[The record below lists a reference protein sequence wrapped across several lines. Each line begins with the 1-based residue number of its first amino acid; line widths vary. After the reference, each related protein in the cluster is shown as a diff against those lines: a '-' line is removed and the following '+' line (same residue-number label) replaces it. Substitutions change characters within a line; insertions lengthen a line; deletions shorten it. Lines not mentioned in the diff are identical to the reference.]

1 MRPVPSTEPRYNSS
15 RDRSMSSPDTP
26 RENVNQAPKPPEELT
41 FGERAKGRDL
51 KTTLKQPVFVA
62 AFLLGLGVIGL
73 IFYLERG
80 RINVELPPPEI
91 TYELLP
97 NQGLTEGVPIAI
109 KVNQVSVFQID
120 DPMQGGGA
128 GRAKEV
134 VAALEGAVQDLV
146 AEPGRVIT
154 LDVESAELPSIVQN
168 NPDGS
173 GRRVLVQ
180 LTQGDIKL
188 SGQDDPKWL
197 ARNWGER
204 VTDAFKVFVFG
215 EPPLFTVGSEFGFAL
230 QAMHDAAMEE
240 RAAISL
246 GALNRAYEALPDAD
260 KSKLANF
267 PPPEEA
273 APGTPGATILDAGLI
288 K

>member
-1 MRPVPSTEPRYNSS
+1 MSLPDSS
-15 RDRSMSSPDTP
+15 IGTA
-26 RENVNQAPKPPEELT
+26 APAAHAPEELA

-51 KTTLKQPVFVA
+51 KSTLKQPVFIA

-73 IFYLERG
+73 IVYLEQG
-80 RINVELPPPEI
+80 RINVELPPPEV

-109 KVNQVSVFQID
+109 KINQVSVFQID

-146 AEPGRVIT
+146 DEPGRVIT
-154 LDVESAELPSIVQN
+154 LDAESSDLPAIVQN
-168 NPDGS
+168 NPDGT
-173 GRRVLVQ
+173 GRRILVQ
-180 LTQGDIKL
+180 ITQGDVTL
-188 SGQDDPKWL
+188 SGQTDAKWL
-197 ARNWGER
+197 ARNWAER
-204 VTDAFKVFVFG
+204 VTDSFKVFVFG
-215 EPPLFTVGSEFGFAL
+215 EPPIFSIATEFGQAL
-230 QAMHDAAMEE
+230 EQMHTVAMTE
-240 RAAISL
+240 RSAISL
-246 GALNRAYEALPDAD
+246 GALNRAYEGLPDAE

-267 PPPEEA
+267 PPPEETA
-273 APGTPGATILDAGLI
+273 SGTPGATILDAGLL

>member
-1 MRPVPSTEPRYNSS
+1 
-15 RDRSMSSPDTP
+15 MSSTDTP
-26 RENVNQAPKPPEELT
+26 NAAGAGVKPPEELA
-41 FGERAKGRDL
+41 FGERARGRDL
-51 KTTLKQPVFVA
+51 KATLKQPVFIA

-80 RINVELPPPEI
+80 RIDVELPPPEI

-109 KVNQVSVFQID
+109 KVNQASVFQID
-120 DPMQGGGA
+120 DPMQGGNA
-128 GRAKEV
+128 SRAKEV
-134 VAALEGAVQDLV
+134 AAALEGAVQDLID
-146 AEPGRVIT
+146 EPGRVIT
-154 LDVESAELPSIVQN
+154 LDLETSELPAIVQD
-168 NPDGS
+168 NPDGT

-180 LTQGDIKL
+180 ITQGDVTL
-188 SGQDDPKWL
+188 SGQTDPKWL
-197 ARNWGER
+197 ARTWAER
-204 VTDAFKVFVFG
+204 ITDAFKMFVFG
-215 EPPLFTVGSEFGFAL
+215 EPPLFSMGADFGVAL
-230 QAMHDAAMEE
+230 QQMHDRAMEE

-246 GALNRAYEALPDAD
+246 GALNRAYEAMPDAD

-273 APGTPGATILDAGLI
+273 APGTPGATPVPDAGLI

>member
-1 MRPVPSTEPRYNSS
+1 
-15 RDRSMSSPDTP
+15 MSSPDSP
-26 RENVNQAPKPPEELT
+26 QMNMAPESKPPEELS

-51 KTTLKQPVFVA
+51 KTTLKQPVFIA
-62 AFLLGLGVIGL
+62 AALLALGVIGL
-73 IFYLERG
+73 IVYLERG
-80 RINVELPPPEI
+80 RINVELTPPEI

-97 NQGLTEGVPIAI
+97 NQGLTAGVPIAL

-120 DPMQGGGA
+120 DPMQGGNA
-128 GRAKEV
+128 SRAKEV

-154 LDVESAELPSIVQN
+154 LDVDSAELPAIVQN

-180 LTQGDIKL
+180 ITQGDVTL
-188 SGQDDPKWL
+188 SGQSDPKWI
-197 ARNWGER
+197 ARVWAER
-204 VTDAFKVFVFG
+204 VTDAFKMFIFG
-215 EPPLFTVGSEFGFAL
+215 EPPLFSVGSDFGEAL
-230 QAMHDAAMEE
+230 AEMHAKAMEE
-240 RAAISL
+240 RSAISL
-246 GALNRAYEALPDAD
+246 GALNRAYDEMPDSE

-267 PPPEEA
+267 PLPEEA
-273 APGTPGATILDAGLI
+273 APGTPGATIIDAGLL